1 MRPEDA
7 VDAARASLALQRAD
21 GAYGEDLEDWR
32 IVPPERPSTEL
43 LLEWAII
50 EPDMDLV
57 VSTRRLGAPISWVK
71 RVLVHLLRQYT
82 GQLASQQTRLNVHLM
97 GRVAELDERLAD
109 LGHRVCDL
117 EDADLVRRGPGA
129 GDARRR

>member
-1 MRPEDA
+1 MKPEEA
-7 VDAARASLALQRAD
+7 LAAARAELARRRRE
-21 GAYGEDLEDWR
+21 GAYAEDADDYRVEAPD
-32 IVPPERPSTEL
+32 RPSIEL
-43 LLEWAII
+43 LLEWAVI
-50 EPDMDLV
+50 EPDLDLV

-109 LGHRVCDL
+109 LHHRVSDL
-117 EDADLVRRGPGA
+117 EQD
-129 GDARRR
+129 RRR